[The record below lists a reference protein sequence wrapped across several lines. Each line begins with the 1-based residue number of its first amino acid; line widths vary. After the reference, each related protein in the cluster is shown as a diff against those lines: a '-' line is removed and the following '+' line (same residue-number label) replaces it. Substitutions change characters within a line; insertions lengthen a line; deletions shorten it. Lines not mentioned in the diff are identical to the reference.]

1 MDVIIR
7 MDLGVASPVQ
17 PWLIGDCTLAHE
29 WDHGEPGAS
38 ARAASTA
45 RRQVFDSAGR
55 LSARAGRGAPRA
67 PQEAS
72 QGGGGRARV
81 SAGR

>member
-55 LSARAGRGAPRA
+55 LSARAGRGPLGLPRR
-67 PQEAS
+67 PPR
-72 QGGGGRARV
+72 GGEGGHA
-81 SAGR
+81 